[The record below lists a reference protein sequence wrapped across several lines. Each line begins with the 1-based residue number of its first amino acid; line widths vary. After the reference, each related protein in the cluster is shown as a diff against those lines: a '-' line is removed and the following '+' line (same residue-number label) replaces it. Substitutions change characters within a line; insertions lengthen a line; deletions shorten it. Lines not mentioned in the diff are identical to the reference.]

1 MRAARLI
8 VPALAAASF
17 CAGGA
22 AQRGSQAMS
31 AEERAKLIA
40 HRQEVEKQ
48 LEDLAVI
55 DRKVMVP
62 MRDGVRMQA
71 DIYRPKDSSK
81 KYPVIFSRTPYNF
94 NFWDVRLGTYRDM
107 TQELDAVKRGYALV
121 EMNER
126 GHFFSEGNYD
136 ILGAPLTDA
145 DDQFTWM
152 GSHPWSSG
160 KIGLIGCSSTAEWQL
175 AAASLGNKALTTIIP
190 QSFGAGVGK
199 VGPYNEQGNWYRGG
213 AVQMLFIDWL
223 AGEQNQV
230 RPQFPKTATQ
240 DELIAGAKLFD
251 LSPQLA
257 PVDWAK
263 AFEHLPEKDIMIAA
277 GMPHGIYADKMP
289 VPTGGAMIE
298 RTPGDP
304 AWRKGG
310 IWQSDTMPIRVPGYW
325 FMTWY
330 DVSTA
335 PNLAAY
341 NFVRNDPTN
350 PHKDEQYAVIAP
362 TLHCGYKRATEHT
375 VVGERD
381 MGDARLD
388 YDAMTYAWFDHFLKG
403 EDSPVLKQQ
412 PKVKYYTMGINKWQS
427 SETWPPVGAKPVTL
441 ALTSNG
447 HANTLNG
454 DGFLRY
460 DRAKKDPS
468 LLKFTSDLSTRPI
481 KKVDSKKL
489 VDMPDSFTYDP
500 MKPTPSYGG
509 NVCCAANTIPGNGG
523 ALDQRKME
531 GRDDI
536 LVYTSEPLAE
546 GVEVSGPITVTYYV
560 SSDVKDTDVTA
571 KLIDVQP
578 DGTAYNLDETIQRLR
593 YRENNNGREGD
604 SKVVMMESGKVYKV
618 TLTPMVT
625 SNYFDKGHRI
635 RLEVAGANFPRFDR
649 NLNTGGNN
657 YDETTGVVAH
667 TSIHHS
673 GQYPSSMTL
682 TVVPAASAAK

>member
-1 MRAARLI
+1 MRAQSLI
-8 VPALAAASF
+8 PLALAVASTF
-17 CAGGA
+17 TAVDTQ
-22 AQRGSQAMS
+22 AQRGGPLTADQ
-31 AEERAKLIA
+31 RAALVKQ
-40 HRQEVEKQ
+40 REDVEKQ
-48 LEDLAVI
+48 LEDIAVI

-71 DIYRPKDSSK
+71 DIYRPKDTSK

-94 NFWDVRLGTYRDM
+94 NFWDVRNGTYRDM
-107 TQELDAVKRGYALV
+107 TTELEAVKRGYIMV

-152 GSHPWSSG
+152 GSQPWSSG
-160 KIGLIGCSSTAEWQL
+160 KIGLIGCSSTAEWQM

-213 AVQMLFIDWL
+213 AVQMLFIDWI

-230 RPQFPKTATQ
+230 RPQFPKETSQA
-240 DELIAGAKLFD
+240 DLIEGAKLFD
-251 LSPQLA
+251 LAPQMKQI
-257 PVDWAK
+257 DWAK
-263 AFEHLPEKDIMIAA
+263 AFQHLPEKDIIAA
-277 GMPHGIYADKMP
+277 AGGPKGIYSDKMP
-289 VPTGGAMIE
+289 VDTGGAMIQ

-310 IWQSDTMPIRVPGYW
+310 LWQSDTMPIHVPGFW

-330 DVSTA
+330 DVSTG

-341 NFVRNDPTN
+341 NFVRNDKSN
-350 PHKDEQYAVIAP
+350 PHADEQYAVIAP
-362 TLHCGYKRATEHT
+362 TLHCQYKRATEHT

-388 YDAMTYAWFDHFLKG
+388 YDALTYAWFDHFLKG
-403 EDSPVLKQQ
+403 EDNGFLQKQ
-412 PKVKYYTMGINKWQS
+412 PKVQYYEMGVNKWKT
-427 SETWPPVGAKPVTL
+427 SEVWPPKGATPVTL
-441 ALTSNG
+441 TLTSNG
-447 HANTLNG
+447 HANTLSG
-454 DGFLRY
+454 DGKLALAA
-460 DRAKKDPS
+460 AKTPS
-468 LLKFTSDLSTRPI
+468 PLKFAPAAPGSVPMTAKGAKPKATADVADTFL
-481 KKVDSKKL
+481 
-489 VDMPDSFTYDP
+489 YDP
-500 MKPTPSYGG
+500 MQPTPSYGG

-531 GRDDI
+531 MRDDI

-546 GVEVSGPITVTYYV
+546 GIEASGPITVTYYV

-571 KLIDVQP
+571 KLIDVLP

-593 YRENNNGREGD
+593 YREGD
-604 SKVVMMESGKVYKV
+604 DKAVWLEKDKVYKV
-618 TLTPMVT
+618 TLTPMNT
-625 SNYFDKGHRI
+625 SNYFAAGHRI

-649 NLNTGGNN
+649 NLNTGGDNVS
-657 YDETTGVVAH
+657 ETSSVPAH

-673 GQYPSSMTL
+673 TQYPSSMTI
-682 TVVPAASAAK
+682 TVVPAVK